1 MRKFLLASTLL
12 APLAAH
18 AQTQTCTVPGP
29 AAAAGDTIETFGQQ
43 PLSVGTTPN
52 QATSY
57 PQFTNGADLV
67 PFDFFGTSWTDIG
80 ETSGNGAVTFNGT
93 GETYGNG
100 LATASQTPAGQT
112 LNGIAFGGGGYYQVT
127 MSGNGPMSFWMNDAT
142 TMDTG
147 SSPQDSWIE
156 ADIAEFDTTGAYAFT
171 LHNWYSPVGSG
182 NAINANEDGA
192 SPPGANYTQPNN
204 YGMLWV
210 PATATTQG
218 SVSFYFNGTQVGN
231 TITWN
236 QYVPGQSAPDNP
248 FAVMDEEHMVPILGA
263 GPGTTATFSD
273 LQVWQSSAADDI
285 GTGAATAAAAQPC
298 SGGTTTMSAT
308 PIAAVS
314 ASATPAVVGQPLVP
328 QTSLS
333 AVTASAAP
341 AASGQPMT
349 PQNSLSSITGSSGA
363 TSSSSGSAAS
373 DPASATIIP
382 GQGSLMDS
390 NGNVWTITAS
400 GSIEENN
407 TYTPGGG
414 GTAAL
419 SIVNGTVYGQ
429 DGNTTN
435 SGGWFTLSGNDQ
447 SWAVSSPPPV
457 TAPASAAATSKA
469 APTPAAASS
478 AAAAPAPSAAVA
490 APPTPTSSAAAPIPA
505 PQTLAVGQDA
515 SYSCNTT
522 VPNSPPANGG
532 FATINGQ
539 FYAPNGTPWIAHGV
553 NVPDFDMQTAQNSLL
568 SLLPGTNFIR
578 LNIYTYAA
586 PSTYQSFINWAT
598 SQGIVVEIDDHAS
611 FPSNAFSGSQLT
623 AETNFFTAMAS
634 AYINNPYVWYE
645 TQNEPQGGDITAENV
660 AVYNAVRTAGNNNP
674 VGFQPLGGGNPG
686 FLSSMDAS
694 AYTSMS
700 NVYMTVHFYAW
711 IDGYSTDPATVSAAL
726 GNEISPA
733 QSLQSGDGPM
743 PVIIDEYGDNVNNTA
758 AGGTQA
764 VAAVLA
770 SGYGNAAWSFDNPG
784 GGTEDQLTNNEQSL
798 TAFGQQLAAAEP
810 STGPGCNI
818 SPVATLVPSTA
829 TVTAPSSGTG
839 TPLAPQN
846 SLTVIPAP
854 AGMN

>member
-414 GTAAL
+414 AVDCERHSLRPGRQYDKFRRVVHPVGQRPVLGRFQPSSCDSSSLSRCHQQSGTNACG
-419 SIVNGTVYGQ
+419 SVQCGRRPG
-429 DGNTTN
+429 
-435 SGGWFTLSGNDQ
+435 
-447 SWAVSSPPPV
+447 AVSCCCC
-457 TAPASAAATSKA
+457 TAHPNVISRGANSCATNA
-469 APTPAAASS
+469 R
-478 AAAAPAPSAAVA
+478 
-490 APPTPTSSAAAPIPA
+490 
-505 PQTLAVGQDA
+505 
-515 SYSCNTT
+515 C
-522 VPNSPPANGG
+522 
-532 FATINGQ
+532 
-539 FYAPNGTPWIAHGV
+539 
-553 NVPDFDMQTAQNSLL
+553 
-568 SLLPGTNFIR
+568 
-578 LNIYTYAA
+578 
-586 PSTYQSFINWAT
+586 WA
-598 SQGIVVEIDDHAS
+598 GR
-611 FPSNAFSGSQLT
+611 QL
-623 AETNFFTAMAS
+623 
-634 AYINNPYVWYE
+634 
-645 TQNEPQGGDITAENV
+645 
-660 AVYNAVRTAGNNNP
+660 
-674 VGFQPLGGGNPG
+674 
-686 FLSSMDAS
+686 FLQHHCAK
-694 AYTSMS
+694 
-700 NVYMTVHFYAW
+700 
-711 IDGYSTDPATVSAAL
+711 
-726 GNEISPA
+726 
-733 QSLQSGDGPM
+733 
-743 PVIIDEYGDNVNNTA
+743 
-758 AGGTQA
+758 
-764 VAAVLA
+764 LA
-770 SGYGNAAWSFDNPG
+770 SGEWRLCD
-784 GGTEDQLTNNEQSL
+784 DQR
-798 TAFGQQLAAAEP
+798 
-810 STGPGCNI
+810 
-818 SPVATLVPSTA
+818 PVLRSEWD
-829 TVTAPSSGTG
+829 
-839 TPLAPQN
+839 PLDRPWRECA
-846 SLTVIPAP
+846 
-854 AGMN
+854 